1 MADIRNLVQ
10 LLADGRFHSG
20 EEIGRQLGVSRSA
33 VWKQLKKLS
42 EYGLTVKSVKGRGYR
57 LPHKLELLDRKTL
70 LASLSTEQAAKV
82 SNLDLLFTVDSTN
95 DWAMKKLHLGEASTG
110 YVCLAEFQ
118 RCGRG
123 RRGRQWI
130 SPLASNIIFSMIW
143 EFEGGATVLEG
154 LSLAVGV
161 AVVRALNAMGVD
173 QVQLKWPNDILLND
187 AKVGGVLL
195 DMTGDPAGT
204 CQVIVGVGINV
215 YMSDQQP
222 AIHQSWTSILH
233 HFPNVS
239 RNQLTAK
246 LISELT
252 ALVSDYSEAGFVSVK
267 QEWLSYDAY
276 QGREVQLTAG
286 DTLLQGLVTGVAD
299 NGALLLKVDGIERA
313 IHGGEV
319 SLRPAHDS

>member
-1 MADIRNLVQ
+1 
-10 LLADGRFHSG
+10 
-20 EEIGRQLGVSRSA
+20 
-33 VWKQLKKLS
+33 
-42 EYGLTVKSVKGRGYR
+42 
-57 LPHKLELLDRKTL
+57 
-70 LASLSTEQAAKV
+70 
-82 SNLDLLFTVDSTN
+82 
-95 DWAMKKLHLGEASTG
+95 
-110 YVCLAEFQ
+110 
-118 RCGRG
+118 
-123 RRGRQWI
+123 
-130 SPLASNIIFSMIW
+130 MIW

-161 AVVRALNAMGVD
+161 AVVRALNAVGVD

-239 RNQLTAK
+239 RNHLTAK
-246 LISELT
+246 LISELM

-276 QGREVQLTAG
+276 QGCEVRLTAG
-286 DTLLQGLVTGVAD
+286 DTLLQGLVTDVAD

-313 IHGGEV
+313 IHGGEI
-319 SLRPAHDS
+319 SLRPAYDS